1 MATAPSA
8 PAASQSA
15 PGGQAQQGKGQ
26 KAPQTVP
33 FRCGTQNTTN
43 LDGYS
48 QTVALSAATVPQIP
62 NYNPSVNSYLRG
74 CWITAV
80 ATTSG
85 NAATVA
91 FLPDAPYSLFAQ
103 ISFLDTQQRPI
114 VQVTGFQLAMI
125 RKWGGYFLQGDPA
138 MDGTYVATTGGGGTG
153 GSFAFT
159 LWVPLEINNRTG
171 MGAALNK
178 NSAQTFTLQFTLAL
192 STAIYST
199 APTTL
204 PSATITVLEDGW
216 WQPAATDVS
225 GAPLAQGPSAPNTW
239 SYWLQGTFSNLNG
252 ATQVQL
258 PTGLGESIRQ
268 IQFYSYDVSA
278 TNRVTGDTDFPTT
291 VELLYKGTILK
302 NIPKSLWKTFMSMHY
317 GYTAVNA
324 GTATT
329 TDTPNSVN
337 NGVYVLWQFA
347 QDFGLRPGDG
357 QNYALLNTDQ
367 GDQFQFVGT
376 FNAAANLLELVNYVA
391 TVGSPAVLR
400 TPR

>member
-1 MATAPSA
+1 MATAPA
-8 PAASQSA
+8 PASA
-15 PGGQAQQGKGQ
+15 QAPANAPAKGQAQQM
-26 KAPQTVP
+26 VP
-33 FRCGTQNTTN
+33 FRCGTQNVTN

-48 QTVALSAATVPQIP
+48 QTVALSSTAAPTIP

-74 CWITAV
+74 VWITAS

-85 NAATVA
+85 NSATVA

-103 ISFLDTQQRPI
+103 VSFLDTQQRPI
-114 VQVTGFQLAMI
+114 IQVTGFQLAMI
-125 RKWGGYFLQGDPA
+125 RKYGGYMLQGDPA

-153 GSFAFT
+153 GSFNFT
-159 LWVPLEINNRTG
+159 LWVPLEINQRTG
-171 MGAALNK
+171 VGSALNK
-178 NSAQTFTLQFTLAL
+178 NSSQTYTLQMTLAL
-192 STAIYST
+192 SGAIYST

-204 PSATITVLEDGW
+204 PSVTIAVMEDGW
-216 WQPAATDVS
+216 WQPTATDVS
-225 GAPLAQGPSAPNTW
+225 GAPLAQAPSAPNTW

-252 ATQVQL
+252 AVQTQL
-258 PTGLGESIRQ
+258 PTGLGESIRT

-302 NIPKSLWKTFMSMHY
+302 NIPKSFWKTLMSMHY
-317 GYTAVNA
+317 GYTAANA

-337 NGVYVLWQFA
+337 NGVYVLDQFMT
-347 QDFGLRPGDG
+347 DFGLRPGDG

-367 GDQFQFVGT
+367 GDQFQFIGT
-376 FNAAANLLELVNYVA
+376 FNGAANLYELVNYIA
-391 TVGSPAVLR
+391 TVGNPASLR
-400 TPR
+400 AKN

>member
-1 MATAPSA
+1 MATAPTA
-8 PAASQSA
+8 PAASQAA
-15 PGGQAQQGKGQ
+15 PTNANQGKQ
-26 KAPQTVP
+26 QQATVP

-48 QTVALSAATVPQIP
+48 QTFALSAATVPQIP

-74 CWITAV
+74 VWVTAS
-80 ATTSG
+80 AITSG
-85 NAATVA
+85 NSATVT

-114 VQVTGFQLAMI
+114 IQVSGFQMAMI

-153 GSFAFT
+153 GSFAYT

-178 NSAQTFTLQFTLAL
+178 NSAQTYTLQFTLAL
-192 STAIYST
+192 SGAIYGT

-204 PSATITVLEDGW
+204 PSCTVTVLEDGW
-216 WQPAATDVS
+216 WQPAETDIS

-252 ATQVQL
+252 AVQTQL

-268 IQFYSYDVSA
+268 IQFYSYDVS
-278 TNRVTGDTDFPTT
+278 TTYRVAGDTDFPTT

-317 GYTAVNA
+317 GYTSVNA
-324 GTATT
+324 GTTTT

-337 NGVYVLWQFA
+337 NGLYVLWQFA
-347 QDFGLRPGDG
+347 QDFDKGIGDG
-357 QNYALLNTDQ
+357 QNYSLLNTDQ
-367 GDQFQFVGT
+367 GDQFQLVGT
-376 FNAAANLLELVNYVA
+376 FNGAANLYELVNYVA

>member
-1 MATAPSA
+1 MATAPTNAPAGNA
-8 PAASQSA
+8 PAAQHAAQA
-15 PGGQAQQGKGQ
+15 PAQ
-26 KAPQTVP
+26 VP
-33 FRCGTQNTTN
+33 FRCGTQNTTT

-48 QTVALSAATVPQIP
+48 QTVALSSTAAPTIP

-74 CWITAV
+74 IWITASAV
-80 ATTSG
+80 ASG

-91 FLPDAPYSLFAQ
+91 FLPDDPYSLFAQ
-103 ISFLDTQQRPI
+103 VSFLDTQQRPI

-125 RKWGGYFLQGDPA
+125 RKWGGYFTQGDPA
-138 MDGTYVATTGGGGTG
+138 LDGTYVATTGSGGAG
-153 GSFAFT
+153 GSFTFT

-171 MGAALNK
+171 MGSALNK
-178 NSAQTFTLQFTLAL
+178 NSAQTYTLQMTLAL

-204 PSATITVLEDGW
+204 PSVTIACLEDGW
-216 WQPAATDVS
+216 WQPTATDVS
-225 GAPLAQGPSAPNTW
+225 GGPLAQGPSAPNTW
-239 SYWLQGTFSNLNG
+239 SYWLQGTFANQNG
-252 ATQVQL
+252 ATQIQL

-278 TNRVTGDTDFPTT
+278 ANRVTGDTDFPNT

-302 NIPKSLWKTFMSMHY
+302 NIPKTLWKTFMSMHY

-329 TDTPNSVN
+329 TDTAGSVN
-337 NGVYVLWQFA
+337 NGVYVLWQFM

-357 QNYALLNTDQ
+357 QNYSLLNTDQ
-367 GDQFQFVGT
+367 GDQFQFLGT
-376 FNAAANLLELVNYVA
+376 FNGNANLLELVNYIA

-400 TPR
+400 NPR

>member
-1 MATAPSA
+1 MATAPTSPA
-8 PAASQSA
+8 QAQGSPAANS
-15 PGGQAQQGKGQ
+15 QGKGNAQ
-26 KAPQTVP
+26 KPATVP
-33 FRCGTQNTTN
+33 FRCGTQSVTN
-43 LDGYS
+43 LDGYV
-48 QTVALSAATVPQIP
+48 QTVTLSAATVPSIP

-74 CWITAV
+74 LWVTAS

-85 NAATVA
+85 NSATVA

-103 ISFLDTQQRPI
+103 VSFLDTQQRPI
-114 VQVTGFQLAMI
+114 IQVTGFQLAMI
-125 RKWGGYFLQGDPA
+125 RKWGGYWNQGDPA

-153 GSFAFT
+153 GSFNFT
-159 LWVPLEINNRTG
+159 LWIPLEINSRTG
-171 MGAALNK
+171 MGSALNK
-178 NSAQTFTLQFTLAL
+178 NSAQTYTLQFTLAL

-204 PSATITVLEDGW
+204 PSCTITVMESGW

-252 ATQVQL
+252 AVQTQL

-278 TNRVTGDTDFPTT
+278 GNRVTGDTDFPTT
-291 VELLYKGTILK
+291 VELLYKGTILR
-302 NIPKSLWKTFMSMHY
+302 NVPKSWWKTEMSLNY
-317 GYTAVNA
+317 GYTAANA

-337 NGVYVLWQFA
+337 NGLYVLSQFA
-347 QDFGLRPGDG
+347 QDFDKAVGDG
-357 QNYALLNTDQ
+357 QNYALLNSDQ
-367 GDQFQFVGT
+367 GDQFQLIGT
-376 FNAAANLLELVNYVA
+376 FNGAANLYELVNYIA